1 MASGSDGKRGVEGDA
16 ALVIGAGG
24 AIAQAVIQALLDEP
38 EPKDVLTV
46 SRHPDHPQATT
57 HICCDNSPADIERII
72 SELQPWNG
80 RIGRVFV
87 CQGILHSD
95 TVQPEKKL
103 EDIDEQM
110 MLEVLNIN
118 TVIPMLW
125 VSRLLPL
132 IKAPH
137 DCTVTVFSA
146 RVGSITDNHKGGWY
160 SYRASKA
167 ALNMLLKTAA
177 IEYGR
182 RARNVK
188 LVAFHPGTV
197 DTPLSQPFQRNVPEN
212 KLFTPQYVAQ
222 RLLEH
227 LATLPPDGTLSYID
241 WDGKVIDW

>member
-1 MASGSDGKRGVEGDA
+1 MGIGSDDKRGVQGDA

-38 EPKDVLTV
+38 EPQQVITV
-46 SRHPDHPQATT
+46 SRHPQHPQDST
-57 HICCDNSPADIERII
+57 HFCCDNSPADIEGVIND
-72 SELQPWNG
+72 LQPWKG

-103 EDIDEQM
+103 EDIDQQM

-118 TVIPMLW
+118 TVTPMLW

-132 IKAPH
+132 LKAQH

-146 RVGSITDNHKGGWY
+146 RVGSITDNRKGGWY

-188 LVAFHPGTV
+188 LIAFHPGTV

-227 LATLPPDGTLSYID
+227 LTTLPPNGTLSYID
-241 WDGKVIDW
+241 WDGKAIDW